1 MNKIRCFSEINNVPE
16 TVNRYVVARY
26 VISEA
31 GDYFSGS
38 WWFWGSWDD
47 EQTALKVANELE
59 GAVFETEE
67 T

>member
-16 TVNRYVVARY
+16 TVERYVVARY
-26 VISEA
+26 VISES